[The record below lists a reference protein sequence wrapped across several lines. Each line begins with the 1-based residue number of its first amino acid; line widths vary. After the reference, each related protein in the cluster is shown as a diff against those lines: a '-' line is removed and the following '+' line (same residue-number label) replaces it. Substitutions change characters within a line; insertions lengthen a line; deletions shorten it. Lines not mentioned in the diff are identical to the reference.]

1 MQCPCGG
8 RTAETHA
15 DRKRLDMRLELHT
28 CTACGRVRKTLFDF
42 HRTRI
47 LAREQEAARLWRD
60 ATGDTSD

>member
-15 DRKRLDMRLELHT
+15 DRKKQDMRLELHT
-28 CTACGRVRKTLFDF
+28 CTACGRVRKILFDF

-47 LAREQEAARLWRD
+47 LARDREAVRRWRD
-60 ATGDTSD
+60 ATGDTSG